1 MLPIEIILDLEVA
14 TISNVMKEPCLE
26 LLCGVLT
33 WTLSIK
39 IHWNVELFHNSFF
52 WGENLNE
59 TLGFVLFICMG
70 CQRILNSWKYRR
82 VDLRENRDNEITELM
97 RLLGS
102 VNIYLVKKTLIPRL
116 EFERKVLDI
125 IYIYPDELLNP
136 PKSDKCV
143 TL

>member
-1 MLPIEIILDLEVA
+1 MLSYFTTP
-14 TISNVMKEPCLE
+14 
-26 LLCGVLT
+26 
-33 WTLSIK
+33 
-39 IHWNVELFHNSFF
+39 FF
-52 WGENLNE
+52 GGENLNE

-82 VDLRENRDNEITELM
+82 VDLREIRDNEITELM

-102 VNIYLVKKTLIPRL
+102 ANIYFVKKTRIPRL
-116 EFERKVLDI
+116 EFERNVLDI
-125 IYIYPDELLNP
+125 IYIDPDELLNP